1 MDAKDEHTEHA
12 EHGHAEKSEHAQH
25 AMKSEKSERPERP
38 EQTEPSGPGPGP
50 VVRSYTAGRFTVVE
64 LRGEIDLLAAGD
76 IRECTDAATAP
87 RGARVIVD
95 LRPATFI
102 DCAALGLLCRARR
115 RVLDRGGSIDLVCT
129 RALHLRMLR
138 VTGLARY
145 FPSSPTV
152 AEISA

>member
-1 MDAKDEHTEHA
+1 MDTKDEHTEHT
-12 EHGHAEKSEHAQH
+12 EKSQ
-25 AMKSEKSERPERP
+25 R
-38 EQTEPSGPGPGP
+38 TEPSGPAA
-50 VVRSYTAGRFTVVE
+50 RSYTAGRFTVVE
-64 LRGEIDLLAAGD
+64 LRGEIDLLAAGH

-87 RGARVIVD
+87 QGARVIVD

-138 VTGLARY
+138 VTGLAGY

>member
-1 MDAKDEHTEHA
+1 MNAKEKHTEKTEQDKHA
-12 EHGHAEKSEHAQH
+12 ESTTPEG
-25 AMKSEKSERPERP
+25 RPA
-38 EQTEPSGPGPGP
+38 PGPA
-50 VVRSYTAGRFTVVE
+50 VRSYTAGRFTVVE
-64 LRGEIDLLAAGD
+64 LRGEIDLLAAAR

-87 RGARVIVD
+87 QGARVIVD

-102 DCAALGLLCRARR
+102 DCAALGVLCRARS

-138 VTGLARY
+138 VTGLAGY
-145 FPSSPTV
+145 FPNSPTV